1 MIKMTPDRVMVWKFD
16 TAPADLQA
24 LYAGTVSPRWVALI
38 PAAIDGPDLQ
48 AAIEAQSGV
57 EKHSVEG
64 GDVAYIGAS
73 DVTEFLELVGNLS
86 DSGHAAF
93 GSRSSDS

>member
-1 MIKMTPDRVMVWKFD
+1 MTLDRVMVWKFD
-16 TAPADLQA
+16 AAPADLQA
-24 LYAGTVSPRWVALI
+24 LYTGTGSPRWVALI
-38 PAAIDGPDLQ
+38 PAAIHGPDLE
-48 AAIEAQSGV
+48 AAIEAQGGV
-57 EKHSVEG
+57 QKHSAGG

-86 DSGHAAF
+86 DSGQAAF